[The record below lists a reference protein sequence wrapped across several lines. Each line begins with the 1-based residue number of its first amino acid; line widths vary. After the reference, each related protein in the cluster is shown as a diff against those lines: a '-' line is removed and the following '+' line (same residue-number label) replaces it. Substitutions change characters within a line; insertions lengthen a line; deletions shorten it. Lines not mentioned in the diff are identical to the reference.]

1 MKKLNW
7 DLVQLTKRNRDGS
20 YATQAARSRNLD
32 LAARQLDALGYK
44 NMRAHSLKMRH
55 VEALVDHWQKE
66 GLSTGTIKNRMSHM
80 RWWAEKIG
88 RPSAIP
94 NDNSALGIPDRR
106 YVTNEN
112 KATALDERLEKL
124 ADPHIRISLELQAAF
139 GLRREESMKI
149 QPDYADRGD
158 TLVLKDTWTKGGR
171 AREIPVRNDHQ
182 REVLDRAHKRAGK
195 GSLIPDGRTYV
206 EHLHAYEQQCRDAGL
221 HKMHGLRHA
230 YAQDR
235 YLELTGLDC
244 PARGGPSHSE
254 LKQGEKLLD
263 KEARQMISRELGHER
278 EQITAIYLGS

>member
-44 NMRAHSLKMRH
+44 NMRVHSLKTRH

-94 NDNSALGIPDRR
+94 NDNSALGIPDRQ
-106 YVTNEN
+106 YVTNES
-112 KATALDERLEKL
+112 KATALDERLEKVT
-124 ADPHIRISLELQAAF
+124 DPHVRISLELQAAF

-158 TLVLKDTWTKGGR
+158 TLVLKDSWTKGGR
-171 AREIPVRNDHQ
+171 AREVPIRNDHQ
-182 REVLDRAHKRAGK
+182 RVVLDRAHQRAGK
-195 GSLIPDGRTYV
+195 GSLIPSGRPYV
-206 EHLHAYEQQCRDAGL
+206 EHLHAYEQQCRDAGF

-230 YAQDR
+230 YAQER
-235 YLELTGLDC
+235 YLELTGWDC
-244 PARGGPSHSE
+244 PARGGPVSGE
-254 LKQGEKLLD
+254 LEPGETLLD
-263 KEARQMISRELGHER
+263 QEARQMISSELGHER
-278 EQITAIYLGS
+278 EQVTTIYLGR